1 MDYEKM
7 MNADKAK
14 TMAETDRKC
23 PQCGATMDFDPT
35 TGGLYCPY
43 CEYKEAIKEV
53 DEGPKTAQEL
63 DFNSAVLT
71 ENCDWGVK
79 QKTVT
84 CKACG
89 AVTVYD
95 ALDVANECPYCGS
108 NQVMEANDE
117 KTMAPGGV
125 VPFKITVKQAKEAF
139 KSWLAGKW
147 FIPNKAKNSM
157 ADKFQGIYLPYWTF
171 DSDTQSTY
179 TGQYGKDRKV
189 KKKDGEDE
197 TVTDWYNTSGQFSYF
212 INDELIMGSTRHETS
227 IMKDIEPFNTEDNK
241 AYKPEYIA
249 GFAAERYNIG
259 LKEAWEMAKNAIKSK
274 LSGMIESKIKSENH
288 ADHVRNL
295 VINTTHNKVTY
306 KYLMLPVYMSSFTY
320 NGKVY
325 QFMVNGQTGQVGGKT
340 PISAIKVAVAII
352 IGLIILYFICKI
364 FA

>member
-14 TMAETDRKC
+14 TMTETDRKC

-53 DEGPKTAQEL
+53 DDGPSKAQEL
-63 DFNSAVLT
+63 DFNSATLT

-117 KTMAPGGV
+117 KTIAPGGV
-125 VPFKITVKQAKEAF
+125 VPFKITVKQAGENF
-139 KSWLAGKW
+139 KKWLSGKW
-147 FIPNKAKNSM
+147 FIPNKAKTAM
-157 ADKFQGIYLPYWTF
+157 AEKFQGIYLPYWTF
-171 DSDTQSTY
+171 DSDTHSTY
-179 TGQYGKDRKV
+179 TGEYGKDRKV
-189 KKKDGEDE
+189 KQKDGETK
-197 TVTDWYNTSGQFSYF
+197 TVTDWYPTSGQLDEF
-212 INDELIMGSTRHETS
+212 IDDELVNGSTRHEVS
-227 IMKDIEPFNTEDNK
+227 IMKAIEPFDTEDNK
-241 AYKPEYIA
+241 AYKPEYMA
-249 GFAAERYNIG
+249 GYAAERYNIG
-259 LKEAWEMAKNAIKSK
+259 LKEAWEMAKNSIKEH
-274 LSGMIESKIKSENH
+274 LTGLVESKIKKEHN
-288 ADHVRNL
+288 ADHARNIKL
-295 VINTTHNKVTY
+295 NTVHNNVTY

-320 NGKVY
+320 NGKIY
-325 QFMVNGQTGQVGGKT
+325 QFMVNGQTGKVGGKS
-340 PISAIKVAVAII
+340 PISAIKVAIAVI
-352 IGLIILYFICKI
+352 IGLILLYLICKI
-364 FA
+364 FG